1 MDYPVHEE
9 SGMTMTDPN
18 ASKRINIYEA
28 TRSKFLVPYVENP
41 NVEQLVYVDR
51 NGSETVRVVPAHAPT
66 VPAPAANNSRAISVE
81 HDNGTTRI
89 VFVPKEKL

>member
-1 MDYPVHEE
+1 MDYPIHEE
-9 SGMTMTDPN
+9 SGLTMRDPKTR
-18 ASKRINIYEA
+18 ANIYEA
-28 TRSKFLVPYVENP
+28 TRSKFLVPYKENP

-66 VPAPAANNSRAISVE
+66 VPAPAAKKSGPISVE

-89 VFVPKEKL
+89 VFVPKQK